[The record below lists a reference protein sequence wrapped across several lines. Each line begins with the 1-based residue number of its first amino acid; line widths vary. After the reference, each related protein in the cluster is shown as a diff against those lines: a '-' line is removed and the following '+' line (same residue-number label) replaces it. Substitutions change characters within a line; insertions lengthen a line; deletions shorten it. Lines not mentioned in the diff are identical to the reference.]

1 MSTENNYYGGIVE
14 VICPSSDSE
23 EAITRDWNNLLVQ
36 AENLAQ
42 ALWQFRQHSIVADI
56 DDLDDNNFSFLEGSL
71 KELAGQTIRIIPE
84 Q

>member
-1 MSTENNYYGGIVE
+1 MKSEEIYGEGIVE

-23 EAITRDWNNLLVQ
+23 EAIERDWNNLLVQ

-42 ALWQFRQHSIVADI
+42 ALWQFRQHSIVADLE
-56 DDLDDNNFSFLEGSL
+56 DLDDNNFSFLEGSL

-84 Q
+84 P